1 MDVFF
6 KFLISATVGGLIGG
20 FGNAVLGEGLSGI
33 TRDSISGK
41 LDLGSWK
48 NITIGVLSGVAWL
61 APNADR
67 WTNVTTP
74 TYSSLGMIAIQTLVV
89 GLAGSAWLTA
99 YVNGNTLKSAV
110 ADAAAKQGDPQVAS
124 QIAGA
129 KSTKEIVGLLAK
141 LQP

>member
-1 MDVFF
+1 MDPFF
-6 KFLISATVGGLIGG
+6 DFLIAATAGGLVGG

-33 TRDSISGK
+33 TRDGAGK

-48 NITIGVLSGVAWL
+48 NLFVGGLSGVAWL

-67 WTNVTTP
+67 WTNSHDP
-74 TYSSLGMIAIQTLVV
+74 GYSALGMIAIQTLVI

-99 YVNGNTLKSAV
+99 YVNGNRLKGAV
-110 ADAAAKQGDPQVAS
+110 ADAAGKQADPAIAT

-129 KSTKEIVGLLAK
+129 KSTQEVMHLVSQ